1 MNEDFLAA
9 VRQLAAR
16 LESDG
21 HADAAAELRN
31 GLGCLNG
38 LTDGWGLFLE
48 SIDRIDARRFSD
60 VERDALA
67 EIRDVAHK
75 AVYRR

>member
-1 MNEDFLAA
+1 MSK
-9 VRQLAAR
+9 
-16 LESDG
+16 LESAG
-21 HADAAAELRN
+21 HADAVAELRR
-31 GLGCLNG
+31 GFECLNG

-60 VERDALA
+60 AERDALA